1 MPLHP
6 FFERIVEISEV
17 LGNVLVPV
25 AGALISYFETKD
37 AWREKRIRDFSNASE
52 FSPEDRG
59 EYAEDCLQLYRKQ
72 YAEEI
77 ARGGHVGI
85 RGRNRL
91 RLCPPR
97 SAGPT
102 PPKSL
107 VSGPG
112 GFEPGDLERT
122 PGRIRIGHGRDE
134 CARVRITR
142 GGEHLT
148 DGPGLDDPPRP

>member
-77 ARGGHVGI
+77 ARGEVVVRDLIYPRMGPA
-85 RGRNRL
+85 GRRRQL
-91 RLCPPR
+91 HASERRQGPYFRYQMGKASAFCMVSALSDRRLC
-97 SAGPT
+97 
-102 PPKSL
+102 
-107 VSGPG
+107 
-112 GFEPGDLERT
+112 F
-122 PGRIRIGHGRDE
+122 
-134 CARVRITR
+134 
-142 GGEHLT
+142 
-148 DGPGLDDPPRP
+148 